1 MKEYSNRCVLIMP
14 YFGRLPSCL
23 GTYLASLRGKNF
35 DVLWISDL
43 PVREHPDN
51 FKIVHMTFDEC
62 RARMADRL
70 GAPVC
75 VNGGYRLCDF
85 KPMYGQVFEDLISNY
100 DYWGFGD
107 CDLVYGKAF
116 NDFLKRTVETDKY
129 DVISM
134 QAEYLSGATCFL
146 RNNERMRM
154 LYRKARDW
162 ENVCAWNGSRI
173 LNFDEC
179 GGMFYSQLK
188 AGTMTMGDCSRI
200 HDSFAAVIW
209 REPNLNFYHENVIDE
224 CNLRNGEVIEMQGGG
239 LSRDGIPLVA
249 YHFVLAKESRWFFV
263 PRIPYEHVCDYR
275 IVASGFYHGEWAW
288 RTRSV
293 RQVFRRVFI
302 FVNSL
307 VVRVARRFTR
317 CMKKERK

>member
-1 MKEYSNRCVLIMP
+1 MKEYTNRCVLIMP

-23 GTYLASLRGKNF
+23 GTYLASLQGKNF

-162 ENVCAWNGSRI
+162 ESVCAWNGSRI

-179 GGMFYSQLK
+179 GGMFFSQLK
-188 AGTMTMGDCSRI
+188 AGTMTMEDCSRI

-239 LSRDGIPLVA
+239 GCRETAFLWWRIISSWRRSLAGSSFHASHTDMSAIIASSQADSITANGRGGRVPSVKSSVAFLSLSIPLL
-249 YHFVLAKESRWFFV
+249 FGLRGGSLA
-263 PRIPYEHVCDYR
+263 
-275 IVASGFYHGEWAW
+275 A
-288 RTRSV
+288 
-293 RQVFRRVFI
+293 
-302 FVNSL
+302 
-307 VVRVARRFTR
+307 
-317 CMKKERK
+317 

>member
-1 MKEYSNRCVLIMP
+1 MKEHTNRCVLIMP

-62 RARMADRL
+62 KARIEDRL
-70 GAPVC
+70 GVHVC
-75 VNGGYRLCDF
+75 VNGGRRLCDF
-85 KPMYGQVFEDLISNY
+85 KPMYGQIFEDLIREY
-100 DYWGFGD
+100 GYWGFGD
-107 CDLVYGKAF
+107 CDLVYGEAL
-116 NDFLKRTVETDKY
+116 NDFLQKTIETGLY
-129 DVISM
+129 DVVSM
-134 QAEYLSGATCFL
+134 QAEYLSGPTCFL

-162 ENVCAWNGSRI
+162 ERVCAWNGSRI

-179 GGMFYSQLK
+179 GGMFFSQLK
-188 AGTMTMGDCSRI
+188 AGTMTMEDCSRI

-263 PRIPYEHVCDYR
+263 SRIPYGHVRDYR

-288 RTRSV
+288 RTRFV
-293 RQVFRRVFI
+293 RGIFRRLFAIVEAVRANGFSHL
-302 FVNSL
+302 VN
-307 VVRVARRFTR
+307 RF
-317 CMKKERK
+317 RKDRA